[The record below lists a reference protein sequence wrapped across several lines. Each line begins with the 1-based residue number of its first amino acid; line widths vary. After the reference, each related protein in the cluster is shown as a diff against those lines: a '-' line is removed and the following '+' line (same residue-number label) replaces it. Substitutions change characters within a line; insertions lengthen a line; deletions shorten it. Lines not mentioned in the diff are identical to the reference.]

1 MNEFEIGKVTAVS
14 PNRLK
19 VEILNRKVQ
28 DGKES
33 GVPDNMIIAADR
45 GLGPEPV
52 TVGQPGSYVSIQ
64 ISSGTLLC
72 MVVDIALE
80 KPKAAAENEDQP
92 SRFSRSNQ
100 QRRVMNCMPVG
111 TLDEAG
117 QFQRGTEN
125 LPTLSSSVYPVAP
138 EEINKIYTGFAE
150 GTFSLGRLSAMPSQP
165 ARINLDSFL
174 ARHSA
179 LLGQTGTGKSWTV
192 ASILQKIA
200 KYPQACTVLL
210 DLHGEYT
217 EAFGDYADIISAND
231 IELPYWLMNT
241 EELLGLMIDPS
252 EPEAANQA
260 AKFKEML
267 QTAKEDHRENKNLGI
282 PKITIDTPVYFDL
295 DAIIND
301 MGQLDR
307 QIMQGSAGAVIHGPM
322 YGQFTG
328 MLIRTEGRMRDK
340 RYDMIFH
347 PKTYNTSASME
358 DLFRRLLGK
367 TREGGK
373 RIVVLDISPIPFDV
387 RTSVIG
393 LLMRCFYDFA
403 YWHKRTTGRPF
414 PLALFCDEAHL
425 YLNDHDPDTG
435 PSRRAAERIA
445 KEGRKYGISLNVVS
459 QRPREVSATILSQCN
474 SFICLRITNP
484 DDQEYVKS
492 LLPDSTR
499 GIVDMFNNLRRGE
512 CIVLGDSVLMP
523 TRILVDPPSPA
534 PASDD
539 VRFSEEWQKPA
550 KEVDFE
556 AILTAWRNQGE
567 AVTDEG

>member
-14 PNRLK
+14 ANRLK

-33 GVPDNMIIAADR
+33 GVPDNMILAADG
-45 GLGPEPV
+45 GLGSKPV
-52 TVGQPGSYVSIQ
+52 PIGQPGSYVSTD
-64 ISSGTLLC
+64 ISTGTLLC
-72 MVVDIALE
+72 MVVDIELE
-80 KPKAAAENEDQP
+80 KSKGQADNDDQP
-92 SRFSRSNQ
+92 SRFSRSSQ
-100 QRRVMNCMPVG
+100 QRRVMTCMPIG
-111 TLDEAG
+111 ALDKEG
-117 QFQRGTEN
+117 QFTRGTEV
-125 LPTLSSSVYPVAP
+125 LPTLGSSVHPVP
-138 EEINKIYTGFAE
+138 PNEINKIYTSFAE
-150 GTFSLGRLSAMPSQP
+150 GDFSLGRLSAIPSQP

-192 ASILQKIA
+192 ASMLQKIA

-217 EAFGDYADIISAND
+217 HAFGDNADVISADD

-241 EELLGLMIDPS
+241 EELLGLMIDTS
-252 EPEAANQA
+252 EPESANQA

-267 QTAKEDHRENKNLGI
+267 QTAKQDHRENKQLGI
-282 PKITIDTPVYFDL
+282 AKITIDTPVYFDL
-295 DAIIND
+295 DAIVND

-307 QIMQGSAGAVIHGPM
+307 QTMQGSAGAVIHGPL

-328 MLIRTEGRMRDK
+328 MLVRTEGRMRDK

-367 TREGGK
+367 TKEGGK
-373 RIVVLDISPIPFDV
+373 RVVVLDISPIPFDV
-387 RTSVIG
+387 RTSIIG
-393 LLMRCFYDFA
+393 LLLRCFYDFA
-403 YWHKRTTGRPF
+403 YWHKRTTGKPF

-425 YLNDHDPDTG
+425 YLNDKDPAMG

-445 KEGRKYGISLNVVS
+445 KEGRKYGVSLNVVS

-484 DDQEYVKS
+484 EDQQYVKS

-523 TRILVDPPSPA
+523 TRVLMDPPSPT
-534 PASDD
+534 PASED
-539 VRFSEEWQKPA
+539 VQFSGEWSKPE
-550 KEVDFE
+550 KDIDFDS
-556 AILTAWRNQGE
+556 ILTAWRNQGE
-567 AVTDEG
+567 SKEAT

>member
-33 GVPDNMIIAADR
+33 GVPDNMILAADR
-45 GLGPEPV
+45 GVGSEPIS
-52 TVGQPGSYVSIQ
+52 VGQPGSYVSID
-64 ISSGTLLC
+64 ILSGILLC
-72 MVVDIALE
+72 MVVDITLE
-80 KPKAAAENEDQP
+80 KPKTEAENDDQP
-92 SRFSRSNQ
+92 SRFSRSSQ
-100 QRRVMNCMPVG
+100 QRRVMNCMPIG
-111 TLDEAG
+111 TINEDG
-117 QFQRGTEN
+117 NFSRGSEV
-125 LPTLSSSVYPVAP
+125 LPTLGSSVHPVAP
-138 EEINKIYTGFAE
+138 AEINKIYTGFAD
-150 GTFSLGRLSAMPSQP
+150 GDFSLGRLSSMPSQP
-165 ARINLDSFL
+165 ARINLNSYL

-200 KYPQACTVLL
+200 EYPQASTILL

-217 EAFGDYADIISAND
+217 QAFGDNADIISADD

-241 EELLGLMIDPS
+241 EELLGLMIDTS
-252 EPEAANQA
+252 EPESANQA

-267 QTAKEDHRENKNLGI
+267 QTAKEDHRENKQLGI
-282 PKITIDTPVYFDL
+282 PKITIDTPVYFDF
-295 DAIIND
+295 DAIVND

-307 QIMQGSAGAVIHGPM
+307 QTMQGSAGAVIHGPLH
-322 YGQFTG
+322 GQFTG
-328 MLIRTEGRMRDK
+328 MLVRTEGRMRDK

-367 TREGGK
+367 TEEGGK
-373 RIVVLDISPIPFDV
+373 RVVVLDISSIPFDV
-387 RTSVIG
+387 RTSIIG

-403 YWHKRTTGRPF
+403 YWHKRTTGKPY
-414 PLALFCDEAHL
+414 PLAIFCDEAHL
-425 YLNDHDPDTG
+425 YLNDRDPAMG

-445 KEGRKYGISLNVVS
+445 KEGRKYGVSLNVVS

-484 DDQEYVKS
+484 EDQEYVKS

-534 PASDD
+534 PASED
-539 VRFSEEWQKPA
+539 VQFAAEWEKP
-550 KEVDFE
+550 ERPVDFSSV
-556 AILTAWRNQGE
+556 LTAWRNQGE
-567 AVTDEG
+567 SKEES

>member
-1 MNEFEIGKVTAVS
+1 MNKFEIGKVSAVS

-19 VEILNRKVQ
+19 VEILNHQVV
-28 DGKES
+28 DGKET
-33 GVPDNMIIAADR
+33 GVPGNMIL
-45 GLGPEPV
+45 GVEKGVGPEPLAI
-52 TVGQPGSYVSIQ
+52 GQPGSFISIDIPVGSLLCTVVSIETD
-64 ISSGTLLC
+64 SPRPEGNGE
-72 MVVDIALE
+72 E
-80 KPKAAAENEDQP
+80 KP
-92 SRFSRSNQ
+92 SRFSRSSQ
-100 QRRVMNCMPVG
+100 QRRIMTCMPIG
-111 TLDEAG
+111 TISNSG
-117 QFQRGTEN
+117 SFQRGTEV
-125 LPTLSSSVYPVAP
+125 LPTLGNSVFPVAAA
-138 EEINKIYTGFAE
+138 EVNKIYTNYAE
-150 GTFSLGRLSAMPSQP
+150 GDFSLGRLSALPSQP
-165 ARINLDSFL
+165 AKVNLDSFL

-200 KYPQACTVLL
+200 EYPQACTVLL
-210 DLHGEYT
+210 DLHGEYSQ
-217 EAFGDYADIISAND
+217 AFGDNADIISADD

-241 EELLGLMIDPS
+241 EELLGLMIDYN
-252 EPEAANQA
+252 EDEAANQA

-267 QTAKEDHRENKNLGI
+267 QSAKQDHPENKRMGI

-295 DAIIND
+295 DQIVDD

-322 YGQFTG
+322 HGQFTG

-358 DLFRRLLGK
+358 DLFRKLLGK
-367 TREGGK
+367 TQAGGK
-373 RIVVLDISPIPFDV
+373 RVVVLDISPIPFDV
-387 RTSVIG
+387 RTSIIG

-403 YWHKRTTGRPF
+403 YWHKRTTGKPF

-445 KEGRKYGISLNVVS
+445 KEGRKYGISLNVIS
-459 QRPREVSATILSQCN
+459 QRPREISATILSQCN

-484 DDQEYVKS
+484 DDQEYVKN

-523 TRILVDPPSPA
+523 TRVLVDPPSPS
-534 PASDD
+534 PASED
-539 VRFSEEWQKPA
+539 VPFSGEWKKA
-550 KEVDFE
+550 EKEIDF
-556 AILTAWRNQGE
+556 ANILTAWRNQS
-567 AVTDEG
+567 DKN